1 MRKHIDI
8 EGMSCEHCANAVK
21 SALEELGA
29 VDITVD
35 YLAGYANAEID
46 AEDDEI
52 IEKIADEGFE
62 IEKIVD
68 LHGE

>member
-8 EGMSCEHCANAVK
+8 EAMSCEHCAEAVR
-21 SALEELGA
+21 AVLEELGA

-52 IEKIADEGFE
+52 REKIADEGFDV
-62 IEKIVD
+62 EKIVD
-68 LHGE
+68 LHDE